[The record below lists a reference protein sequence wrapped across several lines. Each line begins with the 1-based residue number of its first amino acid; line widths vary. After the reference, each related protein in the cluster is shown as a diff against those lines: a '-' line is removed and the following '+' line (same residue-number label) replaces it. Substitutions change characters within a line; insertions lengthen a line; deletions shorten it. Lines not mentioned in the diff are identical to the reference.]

1 MGPMVQFC
9 LEDGFLSFF
18 LFFLKKSQKDGSI
31 LSFNPVFVAGGPKN
45 KHTQTYIHTNKKKFS
60 FGKTVICLSWFGGS

>member
-31 LSFNPVFVAGGPKN
+31 LSFNPVFVAGGPK
-45 KHTQTYIHTNKKKFS
+45 KQTYTDIHTHK
-60 FGKTVICLSWFGGS
+60 